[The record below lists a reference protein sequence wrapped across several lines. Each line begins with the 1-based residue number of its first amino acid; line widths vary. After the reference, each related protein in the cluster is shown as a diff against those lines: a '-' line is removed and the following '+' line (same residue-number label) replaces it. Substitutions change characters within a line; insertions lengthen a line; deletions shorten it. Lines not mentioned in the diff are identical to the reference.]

1 MKAAVVTAKDKI
13 EIKDVPV
20 PALEPDSIL
29 VKVEAAGIC
38 NTTDSRILHAEDPT
52 KVWPNQKWPFIM
64 GHEICGSV
72 VKVGTEVKGWQV
84 GERFAGCGP
93 HQGGYAE
100 YCLVH
105 PAKIAA
111 VKVPSSMNST
121 TGALLESAMGAM
133 RYFMRDN
140 IHKRLEGARSAYIAG
155 LGPSGLV
162 YLMECLCM
170 GIKTVYVS
178 GNHETR
184 RKLARELGAT
194 EVFQPDENPAGILSE
209 RGVSVDLAIDTTGR
223 NMSGDFLK
231 ILRRGGVIVPFGV
244 GYDWKENQKELSAI
258 DVILADGAHAEA
270 AKAAPFIFDWL
281 ISGKMPLEKIVTR
294 IIALEELAD
303 AFVAIEQRKE
313 IKVVVKF

>member
-13 EIKDVPV
+13 EMMDVPE
-20 PALEPDSIL
+20 PALEPDSVL

-38 NTTDSRILHAEDPT
+38 NATDLRILRAGDPT
-52 KVWPNQKWPFIM
+52 KVWPNEKWPFIM

-72 VKVGTEVKGWQV
+72 VKVGSGVKSWQV
-84 GERFAGCGP
+84 GERIAGCGP

-105 PAKIAA
+105 PEKAAA
-111 VKVPSSMNST
+111 VKVSPSMNST

-178 GNHETR
+178 GNQEAR
-184 RKLARELGAT
+184 RRLALELGAT
-194 EVFQPDENPAGILSE
+194 EVFNPDDNPAEILNN

-223 NMSGDFLK
+223 NLSGDFLK
-231 ILRRGGVIVPFGV
+231 IIRKGGVIVPFGV
-244 GYDWKENQKELSAI
+244 GYDWKQNQKELSAI
-258 DVILADGAHAEA
+258 DVILAEGTYVES

-281 ISGKMPLEKIVTR
+281 AGGKMPLEKIVTR
-294 IIALEELAD
+294 VIALEELID
-303 AFVAIEQRKE
+303 AFSAIEQRRE